1 MKKALQRRTMLRA
14 KLQAQAETS
23 RKPNKRR
30 WKFLSSPR
38 TISPSPSELANA
50 ATETER
56 SSESSSHED
65 PEESSHE
72 SLYESS
78 YESPHESSY
87 ESPHESSYI
96 KESETQVKDRKTRQ
110 SRRIKKPS
118 KRLRDNEEDR
128 VVLEQARSLKRRK
141 TVERHVE
148 KGRKNKARK
157 KLDLLLN
164 HRQSD

>member
-1 MKKALQRRTMLRA
+1 MKKAQRRTMLRA
-14 KLQAQAETS
+14 KLQAQPETS

-30 WKFLSSPR
+30 WKFLSSAR

-65 PEESSHE
+65 PEESPHE

-87 ESPHESSYI
+87 ESPHENSYI

-128 VVLEQARSLKRRK
+128 VVRASAVFEKKKKCRK
-141 TVERHVE
+141 TC
-148 KGRKNKARK
+148 
-157 KLDLLLN
+157 
-164 HRQSD
+164 